1 MSVYKYKVR
10 NPEGEILRD
19 KIEGEDREAV
29 AELLRRR
36 GLLVIDVSEQ
46 GLREREMPSL
56 FKGVRADD
64 LVIFTRQLATM
75 IEAGLPL
82 VRSLGILADQT
93 ESAKLREIVEEV
105 RKDIESGSSLS
116 EALHSHE
123 DVFGRLYVEMVRA
136 GEVGG
141 ALDEVLLR
149 VAAQLEKDQELKRKV
164 RGAMTYPLFVLAFAL
179 AAALFMLVFIV
190 PIFAGMYADL
200 GGSLPL
206 PTRIALGVSD
216 ILTGFGG
223 LAMLI
228 LFIMVAFVFVRWT
241 RTEAGRKAWGR
252 LVLKIPLGIGGVVRK
267 VALARCV
274 RTLGALISSGVPIL
288 QALEIAATSSG
299 NPVVEAA
306 LLRGRDAI
314 RQGAPIHAPL
324 EGEPVFPPMVT
335 RMIAVGEETGNL
347 DGMLSKI
354 ADFYES
360 EVDNTVKSLTSIIE
374 PVMIL
379 VVGAIVGA
387 IIISMYLPMLRIFEL
402 IE

>member
-10 NPEGEILRD
+10 NISGEILRD
-19 KIEGEDREAV
+19 EIEGEDREAV

-36 GLLVIDVSEQ
+36 GLLVIDVSER
-46 GLREREMPSL
+46 GIGEREIFSL
-56 FKGVRADD
+56 RRGVRADD

-82 VRSLGILADQT
+82 VRSLRILTEQT
-93 ESAKLREIVEEV
+93 ESPKLRETTGAL

-116 EALHSHE
+116 EALHRHE
-123 DVFGRLYVEMVRA
+123 GVFGRLYVEMVRA

-164 RGAMTYPLFVLAFAL
+164 RGALAYPLFVLAFAL
-179 AAALFMLVFIV
+179 AAAFFMLVFIV

-200 GGSLPL
+200 GGALPL
-206 PTRIALGVSD
+206 PTRIALGTSSF
-216 ILTGFGG
+216 LTGLGG
-223 LAMLI
+223 LATLVFLGAGI
-228 LFIMVAFVFVRWT
+228 VFFVRWT
-241 RTEAGRKAWGR
+241 RTENGRKVCGR
-252 LVLKIPLGIGGVVRK
+252 LVLRIPLGIGGVVRK
-267 VALARCV
+267 VALARCM
-274 RTLGALISSGVPIL
+274 RTFGSLISSGVPIL
-288 QALEIAATSSG
+288 QALEISATSSG
-299 NPVVEAA
+299 NTVVEAA
-306 LLRGRDAI
+306 LLRARDSI
-314 RQGAPIHAPL
+314 RQGSPIHAPL
-324 EGEPVFPPMVT
+324 ETEPVFPPMVV

-347 DGMLSKI
+347 DGMLSKV

-360 EVDNTVKSLTSIIE
+360 EVENTVKSLTSIIE

-379 VVGAIVGA
+379 VVGAVVGA
-387 IIISMYLPMLRIFEL
+387 IIISMYLPMFRIFEL

>member
-10 NPEGEILRD
+10 NPEGDILRD
-19 KIEGEDREAV
+19 EIEGEDRDAV

-36 GLLVIDVSEQ
+36 GLLVIDVREQ
-46 GLREREMPSL
+46 GISERDIPSP

-64 LVIFTRQLATM
+64 LVVFTRQLATM

-82 VRSLGILADQT
+82 VRSLRILTDQT
-93 ESAKLREIVEEV
+93 ESAKLREIVETI

-123 DVFGRLYVEMVRA
+123 GVFGRLYVEMVRA

-149 VAAQLEKDQELKRKV
+149 IAAQLEKDQELKRKV
-164 RGAMTYPLFVLAFAL
+164 RGAMAYPLFILAFAL
-179 AAALFMLVFIV
+179 LAALAMLLFIV

-206 PTRIALGVSD
+206 PTRIALAISD

-223 LAMLI
+223 LA
-228 LFIMVAFVFVRWT
+228 LFILSAAVAFVFIRWA
-241 RTEAGRKAWGR
+241 RTGEGRKVWGR
-252 LVLKIPLGIGGVVRK
+252 FVLKVPLGIGGVVRK
-267 VALARCV
+267 VAIARCV
-274 RTLGALISSGVPIL
+274 RTLGSLISSGAPIL
-288 QALEIAATSSG
+288 QALEIAATSAG

-306 LLRGRDAI
+306 LLRSRDAI

-324 EGEPVFPPMVT
+324 ETEPVFPPMVV

-360 EVDNTVKSLTSIIE
+360 EVDNIVKSLTSIIE

-379 VVGAIVGA
+379 IVGAVVGA
-387 IIISMYLPMLRIFEL
+387 IIISMYLPMFRIFEL

>member
-1 MSVYKYKVR
+1 MNVYKYKAR

-19 KIEGEDREAV
+19 EIEGEGRDAV
-29 AELLRRR
+29 AELLRSR

-46 GLREREMPSL
+46 GLREHEIPSL
-56 FKGVRADD
+56 AQGVRADD
-64 LVIFTRQLATM
+64 LVVFTRQLATM

-82 VRSLGILADQT
+82 VRSLRILTEQT
-93 ESAKLREIVEEV
+93 ESAKLRDIVGAV

-116 EALHSHE
+116 EALHRHE
-123 DVFGRLYVEMVRA
+123 KVFGKLYVEMVRA

-149 VAAQLEKDQELKRKV
+149 VAAQLEKDQELRRKV
-164 RGAMTYPLFVLAFAL
+164 RGAMAYPLFVLAFAL
-179 AAALFMLVFIV
+179 VAAMFMLIFIV

-206 PTRIALGVSD
+206 PTRIALGLSSF
-216 ILTGFGG
+216 LTGLGG
-223 LAMLI
+223 SAMLV
-228 LFIMVAFVFVRWT
+228 LAAAGAFVFVRWA
-241 RTEAGRKAWGR
+241 RTENGRKRWGR
-252 LVLKIPLGIGGVVRK
+252 FVLRIPLGIGGVVRK
-267 VALARCV
+267 VALARCA

-288 QALEIAATSSG
+288 QALEISATSSG

-306 LLRGRDAI
+306 LLRGRDSI
-314 RQGAPIHAPL
+314 RQGSPIHAPL
-324 EGEPVFPPMVT
+324 ETESVFPPMVT

-379 VVGAIVGA
+379 IVGGIVGA
-387 IIISMYLPMLRIFEL
+387 IIISMYLPMFRIFEL

>member
-10 NPEGEILRD
+10 NTEGEILRD
-19 KIEGEDREAV
+19 KIEGDDRDAV

-36 GLLVIDVSEQ
+36 GLLVIDVREQ
-46 GLREREMPSL
+46 GIREREIPSP

-64 LVIFTRQLATM
+64 LVLFTRQLATM

-82 VRSLGILADQT
+82 VRSLRILTDQT
-93 ESAKLREIVEEV
+93 DSPKLREIVEAV

-116 EALHSHE
+116 EALRRHE
-123 DVFGRLYVEMVRA
+123 MVFGELYVEMVRA
-136 GEVGG
+136 GEIGG

-149 VAAQLEKDQELKRKV
+149 VAAQLEKDQELRRKV
-164 RGAMTYPLFVLAFAL
+164 RGAMAYPLFVLAFAL
-179 AAALFMLVFIV
+179 VAALFMLIFIV

-206 PTRIALGVSD
+206 PTRIALGISSF
-216 ILTGFGG
+216 LTGFGG
-223 LAMLI
+223 VAMLV
-228 LFIMVAFVFVRWT
+228 LFAVGTFFVARWA
-241 RTEAGRKAWGR
+241 RTENGRMVWGR
-252 LVLKIPLGIGGVVRK
+252 FVLRIPLGIGSVVRK
-267 VALARCV
+267 VAIARCA
-274 RTLGALISSGVPIL
+274 RTLGALVSSGVPVL
-288 QALEIAATSSG
+288 QALEISATSSG

-314 RQGAPIHAPL
+314 RQGSQIHAPL
-324 EGEPVFPPMVT
+324 EKEPVFPPMVV

-347 DGMLSKI
+347 DGMLSKV

-379 VVGAIVGA
+379 IVGGIVGA
-387 IIISMYLPMLRIFEL
+387 IIISMYLPMFRIFEL

>member
-1 MSVYKYKVR
+1 MSVYKYKAR
-10 NPEGEILRD
+10 DPKGGILRD

-29 AELLRRR
+29 AELLRSR

-46 GLREREMPSL
+46 GIREREVFSP

-82 VRSLGILADQT
+82 VRSLRILTDQT
-93 ESAKLREIVEEV
+93 ESSKLREVVEAV

-116 EALHSHE
+116 EALHRHE
-123 DVFGRLYVEMVRA
+123 VVFGKLYVEMVRA

-164 RGAMTYPLFVLAFAL
+164 RGALAYPLFVLAFAL
-179 AAALFMLVFIV
+179 VAALFMLVFIV

-206 PTRIALGVSD
+206 PTRIALGLSD

-223 LAMLI
+223 LATLV
-228 LFIMVAFVFVRWT
+228 LFAVGAFFVARWA
-241 RTEAGRKAWGR
+241 RTEEGRKVWGR
-252 LVLKIPLGIGGVVRK
+252 FALRIPLGIGGVVRK

-288 QALEIAATSSG
+288 QALEISATSSG

-306 LLRGRDAI
+306 LLRARDSI
-314 RQGAPIHAPL
+314 RQGSPIHAPL
-324 EGEPVFPPMVT
+324 EAEPVFPPMVV
-335 RMIAVGEETGNL
+335 RMIAVGEETGDL

-379 VVGAIVGA
+379 IVGAVVGA
-387 IIISMYLPMLRIFEL
+387 IIISMYLPMFRIFEL
-402 IE
+402 VE

>member
-216 ILTGFGG
+216 
-223 LAMLI
+223 MLI

-387 IIISMYLPMLRIFEL
+387 IIISMYLPMFRIFEL

>member
-1 MSVYKYKVR
+1 MSVYNYKVR

-19 KIEGEDREAV
+19 KIEGEDRDAV
-29 AELLRRR
+29 AELLRSR
-36 GLLVIDVSEQ
+36 GLLVIDVREQ
-46 GLREREMPSL
+46 GIREREIPSL

-82 VRSLGILADQT
+82 VRSLSILTEQT
-93 ESAKLREIVEEV
+93 ESVRLREVVEAV

-116 EALHSHE
+116 EALHRHE
-123 DVFGRLYVEMVRA
+123 NVFGRLYIEMVRA

-149 VAAQLEKDQELKRKV
+149 VAAQLEKDQELRRKV
-164 RGAMTYPLFVLAFAL
+164 RGAMAYPLFVLAFAL
-179 AAALFMLVFIV
+179 AAAMFMLIFIV

-200 GGSLPL
+200 GGNLPL
-206 PTRIALGVSD
+206 PTRIALGLSAF
-216 ILTGFGG
+216 LTGFGG
-223 LAMLI
+223 LAMLV
-228 LFIMVAFVFVRWT
+228 LSAAGTFLAMRWA
-241 RTEAGRKAWGR
+241 RTEDGRKVWGR
-252 LVLKIPLGIGGVVRK
+252 FVLKIPLGIGGVVRK
-267 VALARCV
+267 VALARCA

-288 QALEIAATSSG
+288 QALETSATSSG
-299 NPVVEAA
+299 NPGIEAA

-314 RQGAPIHAPL
+314 RQGSPIHAPL
-324 EGEPVFPPMVT
+324 ETEPVFPPMVV

-379 VVGAIVGA
+379 IVGGIVGA
-387 IIISMYLPMLRIFEL
+387 IIISMYLPMFRIFEL